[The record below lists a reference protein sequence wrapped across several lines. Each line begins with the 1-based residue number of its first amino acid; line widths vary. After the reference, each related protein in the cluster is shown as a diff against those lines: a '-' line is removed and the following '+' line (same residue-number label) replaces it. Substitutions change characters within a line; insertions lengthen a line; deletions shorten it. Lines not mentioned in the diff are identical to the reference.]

1 MVNPERRHGLTPDQP
16 TYDSPTLTAP
26 ESPTAPPAALPQ
38 EELAFDAISEPV
50 QEIVGDDSTE
60 VFIVTAAA
68 SIRNGP
74 STSAKK
80 LGTATAGAKLQ
91 VKQRENDWVHF
102 VDPASGNTGWI
113 QVSLLKKPAP
123 ISEAKTLVV
132 PQTVEPASV
141 KPAKAKLTKAKLA
154 KKKLSVPAKA
164 TYVDLPPDEEFLPPR
179 RRGPGLLSRR
189 RMLRQGLMSPG
200 FFPP

>member
-1 MVNPERRHGLTPDQP
+1 LR
-16 TYDSPTLTAP
+16 
-26 ESPTAPPAALPQ
+26 Q
-38 EELAFDAISEPV
+38 EEFASDASSEPV
-50 QEIVGDDSTE
+50 QEIVGDEFAE